1 MSWKYQIPLIVNKTI
16 LLQWFVDNDTDSPGD
31 LVLFRTV
38 SRSRNERT
46 RYGSTLVVFQ
56 DQDSQGMYVFYCNT
70 SLLSYIINIS
80 SLSSCYV
87 WHDVGKHHPR
97 ADTPSKMAHEAQPK
111 SSFTWV
117 HFVNQLCTEELLY
130 SRVLCSIDQ
139 VTGPLFQE
147 CIAANRYSKRIKVS
161 IISSMYLMHF

>member
-97 ADTPSKMAHEAQPK
+97 PGLIVPRKWPMKLSPK
-111 SSFTWV
+111 ALSLGYFLS
-117 HFVNQLCTEELLY
+117 
-130 SRVLCSIDQ
+130 
-139 VTGPLFQE
+139 
-147 CIAANRYSKRIKVS
+147 
-161 IISSMYLMHF
+161 ISSAQWNCFIRGYFAPWTKWKGLYFRMHSCKQL